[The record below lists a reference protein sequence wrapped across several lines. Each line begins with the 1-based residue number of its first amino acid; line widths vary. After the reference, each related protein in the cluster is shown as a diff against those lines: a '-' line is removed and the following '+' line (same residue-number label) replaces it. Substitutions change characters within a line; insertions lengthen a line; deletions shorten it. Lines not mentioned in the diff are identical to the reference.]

1 MSESPFFVGY
11 LPLPR
16 AWRGLYAL
24 LIVGFV
30 VVFGAIGFLV
40 GASQDAP
47 EAAGFRFDYGRQTV
61 TGVIEMSP
69 YPILHVTEGT
79 DRIPAGRSLLMS
91 GQGKTGIDARLAP
104 MAGGLAQVSGVA
116 LERGTIDLLQVRG
129 GQAGLSAVEETAP
142 DIPVEPLGRWRLAG
156 EICDG
161 KCLTGAMRPGRG
173 LAHKA
178 CANLCI
184 LGEVPP
190 VFVSSQPVEGTDFL
204 LITGPDATPLP
215 RAAYDRIG
223 QYISVEGDLERRGDL
238 VVLRMDPES
247 MELIE

>member
-1 MSESPFFVGY
+1 MKDDPFFVGY
-11 LPLPR
+11 APMPR
-16 AWRGLYAL
+16 AWRALYGVVIVAFVAFFAA
-24 LIVGFV
+24 VGFML
-30 VVFGAIGFLV
+30 GGN
-40 GASQDAP
+40 QDAP

-79 DRIPAGRSLLMS
+79 ERIPAGRSLLMS
-91 GQGKTGIDARLAP
+91 GQGKTGIDTRLAP
-104 MAGGLAQVSGVA
+104 MEGQLATVSGVP
-116 LERGTIDLLQVRG
+116 LERGTIDALQVRG
-129 GQAGLSAVEETAP
+129 GQRGVAPAEGTAP
-142 DIPVEPLGRWRLAG
+142 DIPVEDLGRWRLAG

-161 KCLTGAMRPGRG
+161 KCLVGAMRPGRG

-190 VFVSSQPVEGTDFL
+190 VFVSSQPVEGTDFM

-215 RAAYDRIG
+215 VEAYDRIG
-223 QYISVEGDLERRGDL
+223 QFISLEGQLERRGDL
-238 VVLRMDPES
+238 LVLRMDPTT
-247 MELIE
+247 MELLP